1 MNRFL
6 DKQDLVVFR
15 QARHQMLGALEH
27 EVPTQVAKH
36 DQGRHVQFS
45 FRLRGF

>member
-15 QARHQMLGALEH
+15 QMRHQVLGTLEH
-27 EVPTQVAKH
+27 EIPAQVAKH
-36 DQGRHVQFS
+36 NQGRHV
-45 FRLRGF
+45 